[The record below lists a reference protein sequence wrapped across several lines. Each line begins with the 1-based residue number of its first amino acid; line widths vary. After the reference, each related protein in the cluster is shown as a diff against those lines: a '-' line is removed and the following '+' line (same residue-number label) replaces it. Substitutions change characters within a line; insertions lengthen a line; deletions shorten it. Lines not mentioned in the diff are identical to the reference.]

1 MSRTATVASR
11 GSARRHLLDRP
22 AVLQHGHLPFA
33 VSSALAVA
41 AVVASALTLFI
52 PGLLSGAEVGKGN
65 VRGTAVVVLAV
76 GVPLLVVGMLRTAR
90 NSARWLVAW
99 LGAAAYLTYQAVLF
113 CFATPLNSLFL
124 AYVAYLGLGIWALI
138 TLMRA
143 VDLAGFAARVDGRLP
158 VRFVGGA
165 LIAFSSLNAAAWLA
179 QIVPTIGDADPAA
192 VMEGSGLITS
202 PVWVQDLAFWMP
214 LALISGVWC
223 WRRRAYGVLI
233 AGSLLTFYVVECL
246 GIASDQWW
254 GVRADDSWPQWA
266 SMTAVPMFV
275 ALAVVTAVPLVWFYR
290 SVDRHPGPSRV
301 STRRGRSAQRG
312 QHSAARGEGRSET

>member
-1 MSRTATVASR
+1 MSRTTTVASQ
-11 GSARRHLLDRP
+11 GSAPRHLLDRP
-22 AVLQHGHLPFA
+22 AVLQQGQLPFA

-41 AVVASALTLFI
+41 AMAASALTLFM

-65 VRGTAVVVLAV
+65 LRGTAVVVLAV
-76 GVPLLVVGMLRTAR
+76 GVPLLVAGMLRTAG

-124 AYVAYLGLGIWALI
+124 VYVTYLGFGIWALI

-143 VDLAGFAARVDGRLP
+143 VDLAGFAARVGDRFP
-158 VRFVGGA
+158 ARFVGGM
-165 LIAFSSLNAAAWLA
+165 LIAFSGLNAAAWLVR
-179 QIVPTIGDADPAA
+179 IVPTIGDADPSA
-192 VMEGSGLITS
+192 VMAGSGLITS

-223 WRRRAYGVLI
+223 WRRRPYGVLI

-290 SVDRHPGPSRV
+290 SLDRQPGRP
-301 STRRGRSAQRG
+301 G
-312 QHSAARGEGRSET
+312 